1 MCSMTIQNSS
11 TVTYHYLNVNSKL
24 PFSVDIKS
32 QSQNSQNKL
41 LFLQMLLDEIPFK
54 YSFMYFPFLCKMN
67 FTEMAD
73 VQAALQKAGRHL
85 SRMIKK
91 TARYK

>member
-1 MCSMTIQNSS
+1 MTIQNSS

-24 PFSVDIKS
+24 PFSVDLKS
-32 QSQNSQNKL
+32 QSQNKL

-54 YSFMYFPFLCKMN
+54 YSFMYFPFLWKMN

-73 VQAALQKAGRHL
+73 VQEALQKAGRHL

-91 TARYK
+91 IARYKWLFQVT